1 MQFCGILRVPGL
13 VVQVRGT
20 MSLRLLD
27 DIFSEDVHLL
37 KIDVEGFE
45 DSVLAGGQQLLAS
58 KRVKYLIAEAH
69 MALRGGREGCLAFI
83 K

>member
-1 MQFCGILRVPGL
+1 
-13 VVQVRGT
+13 
-20 MSLRLLD
+20 MSLRPLD
-27 DIFSEDVHLL
+27 DILSDDIHLL

-45 DSVLAGGQQLLAS
+45 DSVLAGAQRLLAS
-58 KRVKYLIAEAH
+58 RKVKYLIAEAH